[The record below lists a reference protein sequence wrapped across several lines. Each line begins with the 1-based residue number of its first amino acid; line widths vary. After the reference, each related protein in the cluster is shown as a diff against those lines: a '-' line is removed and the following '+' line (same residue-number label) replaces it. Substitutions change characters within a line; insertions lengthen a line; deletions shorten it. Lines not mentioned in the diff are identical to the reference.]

1 MSRRSFAYLTAGSLA
16 LPFAATSL
24 DAQTNSSATF
34 VEEAPRYSAN
44 QLDNLVG
51 PIALYPDALLAQ
63 VLVAATFPDQ
73 VEDAAR
79 YVRANGTNG
88 IDDQSWDVSVKAV
101 AHYASALNTLADKLD
116 WTTTLGTAYANQSS
130 DVMASVQRMRA
141 LAAQHGNLVSNTQ
154 QQVIQQGPNYVITPA
169 QPRVIYV
176 PVYDPIVVYSRPIFG
191 VGFSSRYWSY
201 GLGFPI
207 GGWLSYDLDW
217 GMRRVYYNGWDAAYY
232 EFGGGWRARSR
243 PFISITNV
251 YVSPRYRTVYV
262 NRDVWRRPINYGN
275 VDRFGGYHRDTYFAG
290 RRDGYRDGYRDGRD
304 NDGGRV
310 GRDNDGRDRDDRSSP
325 RTAQPRADGGRD
337 ERTVVTPDGY
347 RRVAGTRDETPR
359 DRRSEPSVSANAV
372 SIAPEYVRNEASR
385 TAERRSDER
394 VDGSDR
400 PERRDRGDQPRIA
413 MPQTPPIVTP
423 PPQELPRATPRQ
435 AYPSDMPRRTSNP
448 RDEARQAPPRE
459 TQPRQ
464 AAPRAA
470 QPRESQPRESQPRVS
485 APRSGGGESRQASP
499 RSANPRGGR

>member
-1 MSRRSFAYLTAGSLA
+1 MSRRSLAYLTAAALVLPVGVSSL
-16 LPFAATSL
+16 S
-24 DAQTNSSATF
+24 AQTNSSAML

-44 QLDNLVG
+44 QIDNLVG

-101 AHYASALNTLADKLD
+101 AHYASALNALADKLD

-141 LAAQHGNLVSNTQ
+141 LAAQQGNLVTNTQ

-176 PVYDPIVVYSRPIFG
+176 PVYDPVVVYTRPIFG

-201 GLGFPI
+201 GVGFPI

-251 YVSPRYRTVYV
+251 YVSPRYRNVYV
-262 NRDVWRRPINYGN
+262 NRDVWRRPINYVN

-304 NDGGRV
+304 NDRDNNRDGGRV
-310 GRDNDGRDRDDRSSP
+310 GGRDRDEV
-325 RTAQPRADGGRD
+325 RTAQPRDNGGRD
-337 ERTVVTPDGY
+337 DRAVVTPDGY
-347 RRVAGTRDETPR
+347 RRVAGSREDTPR
-359 DRRSEPSVSANAV
+359 DRRSEPSVSSNAV
-372 SIAPEYVRNEASR
+372 SVAPEYVRSGEPR
-385 TAERRSDER
+385 TAERRSEER
-394 VDGSDR
+394 TDGSDR
-400 PERRDRGDQPRIA
+400 PERRERGDQPRIA
-413 MPQTPPIVTP
+413 MPQTPQIVAP
-423 PPQELPRATPRQ
+423 PPAELPRATPRQ
-435 AYPSDMPRRTSNP
+435 AYPQDMPRRTSNP
-448 RDEARQAPPRE
+448 RDEVRQAPPRE
-459 TQPRQ
+459 AT
-464 AAPRAA
+464 PRAA
-470 QPRESQPRESQPRVS
+470 QPRVSAPRESQPRESQPRVS